1 MIKGVIFD
9 LDGVLVST
17 DEYHYLGWKRVSE
30 EEGFPFDRELNHRL
44 RGVSRMESL
53 DIILE
58 AAGMQLERAEKE
70 IIAARKNGYY
80 REYLE
85 SIDKAALLPGAEEIL
100 HELIRLGIKRA
111 IASSSKN
118 ARLIVER
125 TGILDLVDEIA
136 DGNDINESKPSPEVF
151 LIAAKRLCLDAS
163 ECLVVEDAEAGVE
176 AGLRAGMKVLGIGS
190 RDMLKNA
197 HLVVENLSKIT
208 VGRMLSI

>member
-30 EEGFPFDRELNHRL
+30 EEGLPFDRELNHRL

-58 AAGMQLERAEKE
+58 AAGVQLEAAEKG
-70 IIAARKNGYY
+70 IIATRKNGYY

-85 SIDKAALLPGAEEIL
+85 SIDKAAILPGAEEML
-100 HELIRLGIKRA
+100 QELMRLGIKRA

-118 ARLIVER
+118 ARMIVER
-125 TGILDLVDEIA
+125 TGILELVDEIA
-136 DGNDINESKPSPEVF
+136 DGNDISESKPSPEVF
-151 LIAAKRLCLDAS
+151 LIAAKRLYLDAS
-163 ECLVVEDAEAGVE
+163 ECLAVEDAEAGVE

-190 RDMLKNA
+190 SDMLKNA
-197 HLVVENLSKIT
+197 HFVVENLSKIT
-208 VGRMLSI
+208 AAEMLAL